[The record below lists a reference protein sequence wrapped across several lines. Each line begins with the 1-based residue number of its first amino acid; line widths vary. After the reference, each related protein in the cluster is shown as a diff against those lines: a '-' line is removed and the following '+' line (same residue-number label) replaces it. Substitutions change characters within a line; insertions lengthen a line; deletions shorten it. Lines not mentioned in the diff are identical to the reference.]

1 VGLQLLQLDE
11 TRAPASVRERELE
24 VGALVLRAVRE
35 RDGFVVRR
43 AVAAVA
49 ELEPGPVRRALRRA
63 AEGLS
68 EGENTAL
75 LSGLLS
81 YGAVLERHGVYDE
94 AASVYSAVMAAR
106 PTDACA
112 TLHAARAARK
122 AGRRDDALAL
132 YRRAADQAVGDP
144 RLLLVVRVGAA
155 LVSEAPEAVLTAVLR
170 DARRGGHGEAV
181 AIAREER
188 ARLRVSARRTGA
200 ALRDLAAAAARYP
213 DRIDRVRVLQRMA
226 ELLSARGDLLAARES
241 LLAALEQA
249 DTAQRAH
256 TVQRLR
262 TIARAMGDE
271 LELRRS
277 RGQGAAAITTLTP
290 VPSRRVAAAES
301 LAPRI
306 RRWRSLFAPPSV
318 VQLQRN

>member
-1 VGLQLLQLDE
+1 VSQQLLQLE
-11 TRAPASVRERELE
+11 PTRAPASVRERELE
-24 VGALVLRAVRE
+24 VGALVLRAAGE
-35 RDGFVVRR
+35 RASFVVRR

-49 ELEPGPVRRALRRA
+49 ELDPGPVRRALRRA
-63 AEGLS
+63 AEGLV
-68 EGENTAL
+68 EGEEATL

-81 YGAVLERHGVYDE
+81 YGAVLERHAVHEEAVAVYG
-94 AASVYSAVMAAR
+94 AVMAAR
-106 PTDACA
+106 PEDACA
-112 TLHAARAARK
+112 TLHTARAARK
-122 AGRRDDALAL
+122 AGRRDEAMAL
-132 YRRAADQAVGDP
+132 YRRAADQAGGDP
-144 RLLLVVRVGAA
+144 RLLLVVRVGEA
-155 LVSEAPEAVLTAVLR
+155 LVSETAEAALTAVLR

-188 ARLRVSARRTGA
+188 ARLRVASRRTGA
-200 ALRDLAAAAARYP
+200 ALRDLAAAAVRYT

-226 ELLSARGDLLAARES
+226 ELLSARGDLLGAREA

-277 RGQGAAAITTLTP
+277 RGQGATSITTLTP
-290 VPSRRVAAAES
+290 LPSRRVAAAES

-306 RRWRSLFAPPSV
+306 RRWRSLITAPAA
-318 VQLQRN
+318 RA